1 MMLVISVIV
10 AVAILGILLGF
21 LGGITTFGA
30 NAGTVIPEL
39 VKKVAQKGYGLEIR
53 EKVEFTPGD
62 RFYQL
67 TAIGEAPI
75 PETDISFVCQD
86 KDGICGSSD
95 TTPLTVSDKSIV
107 VNKKITGTIAVC
119 VGSDLKYKVVI
130 GKVTKDVSKEAES
143 ECKLA

>member
-30 NAGTVIPEL
+30 NAETVIPDL
-39 VKKVAQKGYGLEIR
+39 VKKVSQKGYGLELR
-53 EKVEFTPGD
+53 EKVEFTQGQ
-62 RFYQL
+62 RFYQR

-75 PETDISFVCQD
+75 SEDSIEFVCENT
-86 KDGICGSSD
+86 ICGSGED
-95 TTPLTVSDKSIV
+95 KPLTISDKAII

-119 VGSDLKYKVVI
+119 VGEDLAYKIVVGAI
-130 GKVTKDVSKEAES
+130 TKKVSEKAE
-143 ECKLA
+143 EVCKLA